1 MFIIDQRRNS
11 VRFVDDNYHL
21 AVSTRL
27 HTFDLVYLEHVGAAI
42 FSLVIYGHFNTVLL
56 AFKCLITFNKK
67 RLN

>member
-27 HTFDLVYLEHVGAAI
+27 HKFDLVYLEHVGAAI
-42 FSLVIYGHFNTVLL
+42 FL
-56 AFKCLITFNKK
+56 
-67 RLN
+67 